1 MFKNLVQLYSLVVCL
16 IASIVMMITIGII
29 LGNATDILLPEY
41 KYMNQL
47 DKFTSN
53 EKYIDY
59 QKQSDPIN
67 KERLQI
73 IDSDSVAEKRLAE
86 REDYINRIKG
96 DAIST
101 LINCTTWLITGLFFF
116 VIHWRIYKGSSASNN
131 LKG

>member
-16 IASIVMMITIGII
+16 IASIVMMIAIGIM
-29 LGNATDILLPEY
+29 LGNITDILLPEY

>member
-1 MFKNLVQLYSLVVCL
+1 MFKNLVQLYSLFVCL
-16 IASIVMMITIGII
+16 IASIVMMIAIGIM
-29 LGNATDILLPEY
+29 LGNITDILLPEY

-59 QKQSDPIN
+59 QKQSDSSN

>member
-1 MFKNLVQLYSLVVCL
+1 
-16 IASIVMMITIGII
+16 MMITIGII

-41 KYMNQL
+41 KYMNEL

-53 EKYIDY
+53 EKYIDS
-59 QKQSDPIN
+59 QTQSDPSS

-73 IDSDSVAEKRLAE
+73 IDSDSVAEKRLKE

-96 DAIST
+96 YAIST
-101 LINCTTWLITGLFFF
+101 IINYITWLITGLVFF
-116 VIHWRIYKGSSASNN
+116 VIHWKIYKGSSASNN

>member
-1 MFKNLVQLYSLVVCL
+1 MFKNLVQLYSLFVCL
-16 IASIVMMITIGII
+16 IASIVMMIAIGIM
-29 LGNATDILLPEY
+29 LGNITDILLPEY
-41 KYMNQL
+41 KYINQL

-59 QKQSDPIN
+59 QKQSDSSN

-116 VIHWRIYKGSSASNN
+116 VIHWRIYKGSFASNN

>member
-1 MFKNLVQLYSLVVCL
+1 MFKNLVQLYSLFVCL
-16 IASIVMMITIGII
+16 IASIVMMIAIGIM
-29 LGNATDILLPEY
+29 LGNITDILLPEY
-41 KYMNQL
+41 KYINQL

-59 QKQSDPIN
+59 QKQSDSSN

-101 LINCTTWLITGLFFF
+101 LINCITWLITSLVFF
-116 VIHWRIYKGSSASNN
+116 VIHWRMYRRCSASNN

>member
-16 IASIVMMITIGII
+16 IASIVMMITIGIM

-53 EKYIDY
+53 EKYIDS
-59 QKQSDPIN
+59 QKQSDHSS
-67 KERLQI
+67 KEKWQI
-73 IDSDSVAEKRLAE
+73 IDPNSLAEKRLAE
-86 REDYINRIKG
+86 RESYINRIKG

-101 LINCTTWLITGLFFF
+101 VINCITWFITGLFFF
-116 VIHWRIYKGSSASNN
+116 VIHWRMKGYSASNN
-131 LKG
+131 LKE

>member
-1 MFKNLVQLYSLVVCL
+1 MFKNLVQLYSLFVCL
-16 IASIVMMITIGII
+16 IASIVMMIAIGIM
-29 LGNATDILLPEY
+29 LGNITDILLPEY
-41 KYMNQL
+41 KYINQL

-59 QKQSDPIN
+59 QKQTDSSN

-101 LINCTTWLITGLFFF
+101 LINCITWLITSLVFF
-116 VIHWRIYKGSSASNN
+116 VIHWRMYRRCSASNN

>member
-1 MFKNLVQLYSLVVCL
+1 MFKNLVQLYSLFVCL
-16 IASIVMMITIGII
+16 IASIVMMIAIGIM
-29 LGNATDILLPEY
+29 LGNITDILLPEY
-41 KYMNQL
+41 KYINQL

-59 QKQSDPIN
+59 QKQSDSSN

>member
-1 MFKNLVQLYSLVVCL
+1 MFKNLVQLYSLFVCL
-16 IASIVMMITIGII
+16 IASIVMMIAIGIM
-29 LGNATDILLPEY
+29 LGNITDILLPEY
-41 KYMNQL
+41 KYINQL

-59 QKQSDPIN
+59 QKQSDSSN

-116 VIHWRIYKGSSASNN
+116 VIHWIIYKGSSASNN

>member
-41 KYMNQL
+41 KYMNEL

-53 EKYIDY
+53 EKYIDS
-59 QKQSDPIN
+59 QTQSDPSS

-73 IDSDSVAEKRLAE
+73 IDSDSVAEKRLKE

-96 DAIST
+96 YAIST
-101 LINCTTWLITGLFFF
+101 IINYITWLITGLVFF
-116 VIHWRIYKGSSASNN
+116 VIHWKIYKGSSASNN

>member
-1 MFKNLVQLYSLVVCL
+1 
-16 IASIVMMITIGII
+16 MMIAIGIM
-29 LGNATDILLPEY
+29 LGNITDILLPEY
-41 KYMNQL
+41 KYINQL

-59 QKQSDPIN
+59 QKQSDSSN

>member
-1 MFKNLVQLYSLVVCL
+1 MFKNLVQLYSLFVCL
-16 IASIVMMITIGII
+16 IASIVMMIAIGIM
-29 LGNATDILLPEY
+29 LGNITDILLPEY
-41 KYMNQL
+41 KYINQL

-59 QKQSDPIN
+59 QKQSDSSN

-101 LINCTTWLITGLFFF
+101 VINCITWFITGLFFF
-116 VIHWRIYKGSSASNN
+116 VIHWRMKGYSASNN
-131 LKG
+131 LKE

>member
-1 MFKNLVQLYSLVVCL
+1 MFKNLVQLYSLFVCL
-16 IASIVMMITIGII
+16 IASIVMMIAIGIM
-29 LGNATDILLPEY
+29 LGNVTDILLPEY

-59 QKQSDPIN
+59 QKQSDSSN

>member
-16 IASIVMMITIGII
+16 IASIVMMITIGIM
-29 LGNATDILLPEY
+29 LGNATDILLLEY

-53 EKYIDY
+53 EKYIDS
-59 QKQSDPIN
+59 QKWSDPSN
-67 KERLQI
+67 KESWQI
-73 IDSDSVAEKRLAE
+73 IDPNSLVEKRLAE
-86 REDYINRIKG
+86 RESYINRIKG

-101 LINCTTWLITGLFFF
+101 VINCITWLITGLFFF
-116 VIHWRIYKGSSASNN
+116 VVHWRMYKGCSASNN

>member
-1 MFKNLVQLYSLVVCL
+1 MFKNLVQLYSLFVCL
-16 IASIVMMITIGII
+16 IASIVMMIAIGIM
-29 LGNATDILLPEY
+29 LGNITDILLPEY
-41 KYMNQL
+41 KYINQL

-59 QKQSDPIN
+59 QKQSDSSN

-96 DAIST
+96 DAINT